1 MEVTIQQNG
10 KAEQS
15 LPVFTNGSM
24 ENKDQLTNTLE
35 ITGEPNLSKQSAI
48 FTSDGTPSSTW
59 KTVNSVQATT
69 NNLKHLLTMD
79 EVVRQ
84 SLINDNWKIV
94 ESRKSH
100 MVSTLPKYSVRSL
113 VPPFLTQHDRISETL
128 LSTSTVIST
137 SGHAYQEQNMGQHNG
152 NHLSHSTGADF
163 NYNGKSGEA
172 DFQTNATRVK
182 STSLEAEILQAKV
195 PQNYHFGATEAK
207 KSRQMSSRQM
217 SGGQMSNRQM
227 SGGQM
232 SFNNSLDDDEDGDD
246 DLFSITMRKKR
257 NVPLPA
263 FGDDDDDGE
272 ENISGEEEEV
282 PYASQ
287 WSMKDRGSLSF
298 YDNLMDLDIKKPLYM
313 LVPHSRENSTPRVG
327 EL

>member
-1 MEVTIQQNG
+1 MEATIQQNG
-10 KAEQS
+10 KAEEP

-35 ITGEPNLSKQSAI
+35 IAGEPNLSQQSALI
-48 FTSDGTPSSTW
+48 TSGGTPSSTW
-59 KTVNSVQATT
+59 KSVNSVQATT

-79 EVVRQ
+79 EVVRH

-113 VPPFLTQHDRISETL
+113 VPPFLAEHDRISETR
-128 LSTSTVIST
+128 LSTTSTVIST
-137 SGHAYQEQNMGQHNG
+137 SGQVHGYQEQNMGQHNG

-163 NYNGKSGEA
+163 NYNGKFGEA

-182 STSLEAEILQAKV
+182 STSLETEISQAKV

-207 KSRQMSSRQM
+207 KSRQVSNRQTSS
-217 SGGQMSNRQM
+217 GQMS
-227 SGGQM
+227 SGQM
-232 SFNNSLDDDEDGDD
+232 SFNSSLDDNEDDDD

-257 NVPLPA
+257 HVPLPA

-272 ENISGEEEEV
+272 ENNSGEEEV

-313 LVPHSRENSTPRVG
+313 LVPHSQENSTPRVG